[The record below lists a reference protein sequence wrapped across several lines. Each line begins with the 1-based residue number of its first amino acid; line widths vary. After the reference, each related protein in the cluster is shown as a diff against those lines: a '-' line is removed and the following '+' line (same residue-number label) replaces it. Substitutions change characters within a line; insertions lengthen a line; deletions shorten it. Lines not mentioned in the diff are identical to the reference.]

1 MTYQYAQLE
10 NRKLAFEFCGTKG
23 PTVVLETGLLAE
35 SADWEIVFSQ
45 IKTFTSVFRYDRA
58 GRGLSAPGPLPRTA
72 QNTAEDLYLL
82 LRKAHIPGP
91 YLLVG
96 QSFGGMVVQV
106 FAAHHPDE
114 TLGLVLVDS
123 TQERQFETLSALF
136 PIDLPEDPPA
146 MRRMRDFWRDGF
158 RDPSNNAEGIDF
170 PASMQQITEMKTFG
184 DLPILILTAG
194 NSMAGFTSNV
204 ENQHSLQQFHNQL
217 QAGLCRL
224 STRSRQTILP
234 EAGHFIQRDQPA
246 AIVNAV
252 REILRTHKTPKTGNG

>member
-10 NRKLAFEFCGTKG
+10 KRKLAFEFCGTEG

-45 IKTFTSVFRYDRA
+45 IKTFASVFRYDRA
-58 GRGLSAPGPLPRTA
+58 GRGLSDPGPLPRTA

-82 LRKAHIPGP
+82 LTKARIPGP

-96 QSFGGMVVQV
+96 QSFGGMVVRV

-114 TLGLVLVDS
+114 TFGLVLVDS
-123 TQERQFETLSALF
+123 THERQFETLSALF

-146 MRRMRDFWRDGF
+146 IRRTRNFWRDGF
-158 RDPSNNAEGIDF
+158 WDPSNNAEGIDF
-170 PASMQQITEMKTFG
+170 PASIQQITEMKTPG

-204 ENQHSLQQFHNQL
+204 QNQHRLQQCHNQL

-224 STRSRQTILP
+224 STQSRQIILP
-234 EAGHFIQRDQPA
+234 EAGHFIQRDEPA
-246 AIVNAV
+246 AIANSV
-252 REILRTHKTPKTGNG
+252 REIVKAHTTPKTGNC